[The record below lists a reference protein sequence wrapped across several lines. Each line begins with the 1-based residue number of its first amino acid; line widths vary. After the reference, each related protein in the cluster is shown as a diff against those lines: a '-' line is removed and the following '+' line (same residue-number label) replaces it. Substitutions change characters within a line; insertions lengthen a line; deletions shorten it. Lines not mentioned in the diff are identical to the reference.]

1 MKSILLFLMVLSISG
16 LTPVQAAETPA
27 LGEIAGL
34 LFNGQGHTG
43 TSRTGTAQIHPR
55 EWVQLLVNHGDTVEK
70 GQRLAV
76 YKSSKGRAVIEY
88 IASRSGRVMVHSRAA
103 LDSLDTIL
111 EIITVS
117 HEDYCA
123 VEDCT
128 LAEPE

>member
-1 MKSILLFLMVLSISG
+1 MKRVLLFLVILTLSG
-16 LTPVQAAETPA
+16 WTQVGAAETPP

-34 LFNGQGHTG
+34 LGTGQGHAG

-55 EWVQLLVNHGDTVEK
+55 EWIQLLVSHGDSVEK

-88 IASRSGRVMVHSRAA
+88 IASRSGRVLVHSRAA
-103 LDSLDTIL
+103 LNSLGNVL